1 MSNACSLNRFLLAQ
15 EGVYEDALAEL
26 KGGRKRTH
34 WMWFLFPQI
43 QGLGQSAIA
52 KHYAIRSREEAESY
66 LAHEVLG
73 SRLKESASAVLGS
86 GATSA
91 TELLGTPDDVK
102 LKSSMT
108 LFERV
113 ARDPHSVFSEVLR
126 KYYEGQPCPQT
137 VRFLSV

>member
-1 MSNACSLNRFLLAQ
+1 MSDALDLDRFLLAQ

-43 QGLGQSAIA
+43 QGLGQSETA
-52 KHYAIRSREEAESY
+52 KNYAIRSREEAESY

-91 TELLGTPDDVK
+91 TELLGTPDDLK

-113 ARDPHSVFSEVLR
+113 DPDPHSVFSEVLR

-137 VRFLSV
+137 VSFLSA

>member
-1 MSNACSLNRFLLAQ
+1 MSNACSLDRFLLAQ

-43 QGLGQSAIA
+43 QGLGQSETA

-91 TELLGTPDDVK
+91 TELLGTPDDLK

-108 LFERV
+108 LFKRV
-113 ARDPHSVFSEVLR
+113 APDPHSVFSEVLR

-137 VRFLSV
+137 VSFLSA

>member
-1 MSNACSLNRFLLAQ
+1 MSDALDLDRFLLAQ

-43 QGLGQSAIA
+43 QGLGQSETA

-73 SRLKESASAVLGS
+73 SRLEESASAVLRS

-91 TELLGTPDDVK
+91 TELLGTPDDLK

-113 ARDPHSVFSEVLR
+113 APDPHSVFSEVLR

-137 VRFLSV
+137 VNFLSA

>member
-1 MSNACSLNRFLLAQ
+1 MSNACSLDRFLLAQ

-43 QGLGQSAIA
+43 QGLGQSETA
-52 KHYAIRSREEAESY
+52 KHYAICSREEAESY

-91 TELLGTPDDVK
+91 TELLGTPDDLK

-113 ARDPHSVFSEVLR
+113 APDPHSVFCEVLS
-126 KYYEGQPCPQT
+126 KYYDGEPCQQT
-137 VRFLSV
+137 VNFLSA